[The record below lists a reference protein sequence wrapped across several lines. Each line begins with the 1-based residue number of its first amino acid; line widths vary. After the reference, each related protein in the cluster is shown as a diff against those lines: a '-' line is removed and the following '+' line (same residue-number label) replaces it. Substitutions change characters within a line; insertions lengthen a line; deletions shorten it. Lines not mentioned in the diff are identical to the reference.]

1 VSLRCRRC
9 QATIGLDDLTY
20 IAYHPHTMGANRVEV
35 HFECPR
41 CGYRGERMLSQ
52 QAWDE
57 LMLSYL
63 ENDERTAD
71 EWLITQQMGPIT
83 AEEVRAMRRM
93 LRSGNLLQSLHTSGS
108 AASAGRRPSSRHCP
122 NAPASVASG

>member
-1 VSLRCRRC
+1 
-9 QATIGLDDLTY
+9 
-20 IAYHPHTMGANRVEV
+20 MGANRVEV

-41 CGYRGERMLSQ
+41 CGYRSERMLSQ

-71 EWLITQQMGPIT
+71 EWLVTQQMGPIT

-93 LRSGNLLQSLHTSGS
+93 LRSGNLLQSLHEWERS
-108 AASAGRRPSSRHCP
+108 RRRETTE
-122 NAPASVASG
+122 

>member
-1 VSLRCRRC
+1 
-9 QATIGLDDLTY
+9 
-20 IAYHPHTMGANRVEV
+20 
-35 HFECPR
+35 
-41 CGYRGERMLSQ
+41 MLSQ

-71 EWLITQQMGPIT
+71 EWLTTQQMGPIT

-93 LRSGNLLQSLHTSGS
+93 LRSGNLLQSLHEWERS
-108 AASAGRRPSSRHCP
+108 RR
-122 NAPASVASG
+122 GETTE

>member
-1 VSLRCRRC
+1 MSLRCRRC

-20 IAYHPHTMGANRVEV
+20 IAYHAHTMGANRVEV

-41 CGYRGERMLSQ
+41 CGHRGERVLSQ

-63 ENDERTAD
+63 ENDERTID
-71 EWLITQQMGPIT
+71 EWLTTQQMGPIT

-93 LRSGNLLQSLHTSGS
+93 LRSGNLLKSLHEWERSQ
-108 AASAGRRPSSRHCP
+108 RRESTD
-122 NAPASVASG
+122 